1 MATHSEVKNMQDAG
15 GRGSN
20 PVWVYS
26 LRIVIAWLAV
36 SLLLFGGAG
45 RLDWPMGWVFS
56 ALWIVPKLAWIWLIL
71 RRDPALAAERVAD
84 HANTQPWDR
93 TILRIYGV
101 FAFGSILVA
110 GLDQRWGWSG
120 EIPGALILAALIL
133 YVLANLLVGW
143 ITHVNTF
150 FSSVARIQS
159 DRGQVVIDVGP
170 YAIVR
175 HPTYALS
182 VLLWLTTPLIL
193 ESWWGMLP
201 GALAALMMILRTRLE
216 DRMLRAELPGYAEYA
231 QRVRYRLLPGV
242 W

>member
-1 MATHSEVKNMQDAG
+1 MADNPATQTLPDTGKRN
-15 GRGSN
+15 SN
-20 PVWVYS
+20 PVWTYS
-26 LRIVIAWLAV
+26 LRIVVAWLAV
-36 SLLLFGGAG
+36 SLLVFGGAG
-45 RLDWPMGWVFS
+45 RLDWLMGWVFS

-71 RRDPALAAERVAD
+71 RRDPGLAAERVDD

-110 GLDQRWGWSG
+110 SLDQRWGWSG
-120 EIPGALILAALIL
+120 EVPAALVIAAVIL
-133 YVLANLLVGW
+133 YLAANLLVGW

-150 FSSVARIQS
+150 FSSVARIQT
-159 DRGQVVIDVGP
+159 DRGQVVVDQGP

-175 HPTYALS
+175 HPTYSLT
-182 VLLWLTTPLIL
+182 VILWLTTPLIL
-193 ESWWGMLP
+193 ESWWGIVP

-231 QRVRYRLLPGV
+231 RRVRYRLLPGV